1 MENILEMPS
10 VKDYNDNLGVATLHP
25 LVSVVDM
32 SELECIRHSLKHFGF
47 YCIILKHLGCGDVT
61 YGRSTYDYNDGSL
74 VFVAPNQ
81 MAGANDGKI
90 SYNTKGWILMFHPDL
105 LRNTYL
111 EHSMNR
117 YTFFDYSS
125 NEALHL
131 SEQEREIIIGYL
143 CNIRREL
150 HHPTDD
156 YTNRNIILNIEAL
169 LNNCMRFYERQF
181 ISRKIDNNKIMEQ
194 LTYLL
199 EEYLLSGKSQQYG
212 LPTVAWCADNLHLS
226 SNYFGD
232 LVKKYSGRSAQEF
245 IKSAIVDYA
254 KLLLANNSYQV
265 NEIAYK
271 LGFKYPQ
278 HFSRLFK
285 HIEGVS
291 PGQYRSTK

>member
-61 YGRSTYDYNDGSL
+61 YGRSAYDYNDGSL

-291 PGQYRSTK
+291 PSQYRSTK

>member
-291 PGQYRSTK
+291 PSQYRSTK

>member
-47 YCIILKHLGCGDVT
+47 YCIILKHLGCGDVA

-181 ISRKIDNNKIMEQ
+181 ISRKNENNKIMEQ

-232 LVKKYSGRSAQEF
+232 LVKKYSGRTAQEY
-245 IKSAIVDYA
+245 IKSTIVDYA
-254 KLLLANNSYQV
+254 KLLLANNTYQV

-291 PGQYRSTK
+291 PSQYRSTK

>member
-10 VKDYNDNLGVATLHP
+10 VKDYNDNLGVTTLHP

-47 YCIILKHLGCGDVT
+47 YCIILKHLGCGDVA

-181 ISRKIDNNKIMEQ
+181 ISRKNENNKIMEQ

-232 LVKKYSGRSAQEF
+232 LVKKYSGRTAQEY
-245 IKSAIVDYA
+245 IKSTIVDYA

-291 PGQYRSTK
+291 PSQYRSTK

>member
-32 SELECIRHSLKHFGF
+32 SELECIRHSLKRFGF
-47 YCIILKHLGCGDVT
+47 YCIILKHLGCGDVA

-74 VFVAPNQ
+74 IFVAPNQ

-181 ISRKIDNNKIMEQ
+181 ISRKNENNKIMEQ

-232 LVKKYSGRSAQEF
+232 LVKKYSGRSAQEY
-245 IKSAIVDYA
+245 IKSTIVDYA
-254 KLLLANNSYQV
+254 KLLLANNTYQV

-291 PGQYRSTK
+291 PSQYRSTK

>member
-10 VKDYNDNLGVATLHP
+10 VKDYNDNLGVTTLHP
-25 LVSVVDM
+25 FVSVVDM

-61 YGRSTYDYNDGSL
+61 YGRSAYDYNDGSL

-181 ISRKIDNNKIMEQ
+181 ISRKNENNKIMEQ

-291 PGQYRSTK
+291 PSQYRSTK

>member
-32 SELECIRHSLKHFGF
+32 SELECIRHSLKRFGF
-47 YCIILKHLGCGDVT
+47 YCIILKHLGCGDVA

-181 ISRKIDNNKIMEQ
+181 ISRKNENNKIMEQ

-291 PGQYRSTK
+291 PSQYRSTK

>member
-10 VKDYNDNLGVATLHP
+10 VKDYNDNLGVTTLHP

-74 VFVAPNQ
+74 IFVAPNQ

-232 LVKKYSGRSAQEF
+232 LVKKYSGRSAQEY
-245 IKSAIVDYA
+245 IISSIVDYA

-285 HIEGVS
+285 HIEGES
-291 PGQYRSTK
+291 PSQYRSTK

>member
-232 LVKKYSGRSAQEF
+232 LVKKYSGRTAQEY
-245 IKSAIVDYA
+245 IKSTIVDYA

-291 PGQYRSTK
+291 PSQYRSTK

>member
-10 VKDYNDNLGVATLHP
+10 VKDYNDNLGVTTLHP

-47 YCIILKHLGCGDVT
+47 YCIILKHLGCGDVA

-181 ISRKIDNNKIMEQ
+181 ISRKNENNKIMEQ

-232 LVKKYSGRSAQEF
+232 LVKKYSGRSAQEY
-245 IKSAIVDYA
+245 IKSTIVDYA

-285 HIEGVS
+285 HIEGIS
-291 PGQYRSTK
+291 PSQYRSTK

>member
-10 VKDYNDNLGVATLHP
+10 VKDYNDNLGVTTIHP

-74 VFVAPNQ
+74 IFVAPNQ

-232 LVKKYSGRSAQEF
+232 LVKKYSGRTAQEY
-245 IKSAIVDYA
+245 IKSTIVDYA

-291 PGQYRSTK
+291 PSQYRSTK

>member
-10 VKDYNDNLGVATLHP
+10 VKDYNDNLGVTTLHP

-32 SELECIRHSLKHFGF
+32 SELECIRHSLKRFGF
-47 YCIILKHLGCGDVT
+47 YCIILKHLGCGDVA

-232 LVKKYSGRSAQEF
+232 LVKKYSGRTAQEY
-245 IKSAIVDYA
+245 IKSTIVDYA

-291 PGQYRSTK
+291 PSQYRSTK

>member
-10 VKDYNDNLGVATLHP
+10 VKDYNDNLGVTTLHP

-61 YGRSTYDYNDGSL
+61 YGRSAYDYNDGSL

-245 IKSAIVDYA
+245 IKSTIVDYA

-278 HFSRLFK
+278 HISRLFK

-291 PGQYRSTK
+291 PSQYRSTK

>member
-25 LVSVVDM
+25 MVSVVDM
-32 SELECIRHSLKHFGF
+32 SELECIRHSLKRFGF
-47 YCIILKHLGCGDVT
+47 YCIILKHLGCGDVA

-232 LVKKYSGRSAQEF
+232 LVKKYSGRSAQEY
-245 IKSAIVDYA
+245 IKSTIVDYA

-291 PGQYRSTK
+291 PSQYRSTK

>member
-32 SELECIRHSLKHFGF
+32 SELECIRHSLKRFGF
-47 YCIILKHLGCGDVT
+47 YCIILKHLGCGDVA
-61 YGRSTYDYNDGSL
+61 YGRSAYDYNDGSL

-181 ISRKIDNNKIMEQ
+181 ISRKNENNKIMEQ

-232 LVKKYSGRSAQEF
+232 LVKKYSGRTAQEY
-245 IKSAIVDYA
+245 IKSTIVDYA

-291 PGQYRSTK
+291 PSQYRSTK

>member
-10 VKDYNDNLGVATLHP
+10 VKDYNDNLGVTTLHP

-32 SELECIRHSLKHFGF
+32 SELECIRHSLKRFGF
-47 YCIILKHLGCGDVT
+47 YCIILKHLGCGDVA

-181 ISRKIDNNKIMEQ
+181 ISRKNENNKIMEQ

-226 SNYFGD
+226 PNYFGD
-232 LVKKYSGRSAQEF
+232 LVKKYSGRSAQEY
-245 IKSAIVDYA
+245 IKSTIVDYA

-285 HIEGVS
+285 HIEGIS
-291 PGQYRSTK
+291 PSQYRSTK

>member
-25 LVSVVDM
+25 MVSVVDM

-181 ISRKIDNNKIMEQ
+181 ISRKNENNKIMEQ

-232 LVKKYSGRSAQEF
+232 LVKKYSGRTAQEY
-245 IKSAIVDYA
+245 IKSTIVDYA

-291 PGQYRSTK
+291 PSQYRSTK

>member
-25 LVSVVDM
+25 MVSVVDM

-61 YGRSTYDYNDGSL
+61 YGRSAYDYNDGSL
-74 VFVAPNQ
+74 IFVAPNQ

-131 SEQEREIIIGYL
+131 SEQERKIIIGYL

-150 HHPTDD
+150 HHSTDD

-181 ISRKIDNNKIMEQ
+181 ISRKNENNKIMEQ

-232 LVKKYSGRSAQEF
+232 LVKKYSGRSAQEY
-245 IKSAIVDYA
+245 IKSTIVDYA
-254 KLLLANNSYQV
+254 KLLLANNSYKV

-285 HIEGVS
+285 HIEGIS
-291 PGQYRSTK
+291 PSQYRSTK

>member
-47 YCIILKHLGCGDVT
+47 YCIILKHLGCGDVA

-181 ISRKIDNNKIMEQ
+181 ISRKNENNKIMEQ

-232 LVKKYSGRSAQEF
+232 LVKKYSGRSAQEY
-245 IKSAIVDYA
+245 IKSTIVDYA

-285 HIEGVS
+285 HIEGIS
-291 PGQYRSTK
+291 PSQYRSTK

>member
-10 VKDYNDNLGVATLHP
+10 VKDYNDNLGVTTLHP
-25 LVSVVDM
+25 MVSVVDM

-74 VFVAPNQ
+74 IFVAPNQ

-245 IKSAIVDYA
+245 IKSTIVDYA

-291 PGQYRSTK
+291 PSQYRSTK

>member
-81 MAGANDGKI
+81 MAGVNDGKV
-90 SYNTKGWILMFHPDL
+90 SYDTKGWILMFHPDL

-181 ISRKIDNNKIMEQ
+181 ISRKNENNKIMEQ

-232 LVKKYSGRSAQEF
+232 LVKKYSGRTAQEY
-245 IKSAIVDYA
+245 IKSTIVDYA

-291 PGQYRSTK
+291 PSQYRSTK

>member
-47 YCIILKHLGCGDVT
+47 YCIILKHLGCGDVA
-61 YGRSTYDYNDGSL
+61 YGRSAYDYNDGSL

-131 SEQEREIIIGYL
+131 SEQEREIIIGYF

-181 ISRKIDNNKIMEQ
+181 ISRKNENNKIMEQ

-232 LVKKYSGRSAQEF
+232 LVNKYSGRSAQEF

-291 PGQYRSTK
+291 PSQYRSTK

>member
-10 VKDYNDNLGVATLHP
+10 VKDYNDNLGVTTLHP
-25 LVSVVDM
+25 LVSVVNM

-74 VFVAPNQ
+74 IFVAPNQ

-245 IKSAIVDYA
+245 IKSTIVDYA

-291 PGQYRSTK
+291 PSQYRSTK

>member
-61 YGRSTYDYNDGSL
+61 YGRSAYDYNDGSL

-90 SYNTKGWILMFHPDL
+90 SYDTKGWILMFHPDL

-232 LVKKYSGRSAQEF
+232 LVKKYSGRSAQEY
-245 IKSAIVDYA
+245 IKSTIVDYA

-291 PGQYRSTK
+291 PSQYRSTK

>member
-10 VKDYNDNLGVATLHP
+10 VKDYNDNLGVTTLHP
-25 LVSVVDM
+25 MVSVVDM

-47 YCIILKHLGCGDVT
+47 YCIILKHLGCGDVA

-131 SEQEREIIIGYL
+131 SEQEREIIIGYF

-181 ISRKIDNNKIMEQ
+181 TSRKIENNRIIEQ

-232 LVKKYSGRSAQEF
+232 LVKKYSGRSAQEY
-245 IKSAIVDYA
+245 IKSTIIDYA
-254 KLLLANNSYQV
+254 KLLLANNTYQV

-285 HIEGVS
+285 HIEGIS
-291 PGQYRSTK
+291 PSQYRSTK

>member
-10 VKDYNDNLGVATLHP
+10 VKDYNDNLGVTTLHP

-47 YCIILKHLGCGDVT
+47 YCIILKHLGCGDVA

-81 MAGANDGKI
+81 MAGANDGKV
-90 SYNTKGWILMFHPDL
+90 SYDTKGWILMFHPDL

-232 LVKKYSGRSAQEF
+232 LVKKYSGRSAQEY
-245 IKSAIVDYA
+245 IKSTIVDYA

-291 PGQYRSTK
+291 PSQYRSTK

>member
-32 SELECIRHSLKHFGF
+32 SELECIRHSLKRFGF
-47 YCIILKHLGCGDVT
+47 YCIILKHLGCGDVA

-181 ISRKIDNNKIMEQ
+181 ISRKNENNKIMEQ

-226 SNYFGD
+226 PNYFGD
-232 LVKKYSGRSAQEF
+232 LVKKYSGRSAQEY

-285 HIEGVS
+285 HIEGIS
-291 PGQYRSTK
+291 PSQYRSTK

>member
-10 VKDYNDNLGVATLHP
+10 VKDYNDNLGVTTLHP

-47 YCIILKHLGCGDVT
+47 YCIILKHLGCGDVA

-181 ISRKIDNNKIMEQ
+181 ISRKNENNKIMEQ

-226 SNYFGD
+226 PNYFGD

-245 IKSAIVDYA
+245 IKSTIVDYA

-285 HIEGVS
+285 HIEGIS
-291 PGQYRSTK
+291 PSQYRSTK

>member
-47 YCIILKHLGCGDVT
+47 YCIILKHLGCGDVA

-291 PGQYRSTK
+291 PSQYRSTK

>member
-61 YGRSTYDYNDGSL
+61 YGRSAYDYNDGSL

-81 MAGANDGKI
+81 MAGANDGKV
-90 SYNTKGWILMFHPDL
+90 SYDTKGWILMFHPDL

-181 ISRKIDNNKIMEQ
+181 ISRKNENNKIMEQ

-232 LVKKYSGRSAQEF
+232 LVKKYSGRSAQEY
-245 IKSAIVDYA
+245 IKSTIVDYA

-291 PGQYRSTK
+291 PSQYRSTK

>member
-61 YGRSTYDYNDGSL
+61 YGRSAYDYNDGSL

-181 ISRKIDNNKIMEQ
+181 ISRKNENNKIMEQ

-226 SNYFGD
+226 PNYFGD
-232 LVKKYSGRSAQEF
+232 LVKKYSGRTAQEF

-285 HIEGVS
+285 HIEGIS
-291 PGQYRSTK
+291 PSQYRSTK

>member
-10 VKDYNDNLGVATLHP
+10 VKDYNDNLGVTTLHP
-25 LVSVVDM
+25 MVSVVDM

-47 YCIILKHLGCGDVT
+47 YCIILKHLGCGDVA

-131 SEQEREIIIGYL
+131 SEQEREIIIGYF

-181 ISRKIDNNKIMEQ
+181 TSRKIENNRIIEQ

-254 KLLLANNSYQV
+254 KLLLANNTYQV

-285 HIEGVS
+285 HIEGIS
-291 PGQYRSTK
+291 PSQYRSTK

>member
-1 MENILEMPS
+1 MENILEMTS

-47 YCIILKHLGCGDVT
+47 YCIILKHLGCGDLT
-61 YGRSTYDYNDGSL
+61 YGRSAYDYNDGSL

-181 ISRKIDNNKIMEQ
+181 ISRKNENNKIMEQ

-232 LVKKYSGRSAQEF
+232 LVKKYSGRSAQEY
-245 IKSAIVDYA
+245 IKSTIVDYA

-291 PGQYRSTK
+291 PSQYRSTK

>member
-10 VKDYNDNLGVATLHP
+10 VKDYNDNLGVTTLHP

-61 YGRSTYDYNDGSL
+61 YGRSAYDYNDGSL

-232 LVKKYSGRSAQEF
+232 LVKKYSGRSAQEY
-245 IKSAIVDYA
+245 IKSTIVDYA

-291 PGQYRSTK
+291 PSQYRSTK

>member
-25 LVSVVDM
+25 WVSVVDM
-32 SELECIRHSLKHFGF
+32 SELECIRHSLKRFGF

-61 YGRSTYDYNDGSL
+61 YGRSAYDYNDGSL
-74 VFVAPNQ
+74 IFVAPNQ

-143 CNIRREL
+143 RNIRREL

-181 ISRKIDNNKIMEQ
+181 ISRKNENNKIMEQ

-232 LVKKYSGRSAQEF
+232 LVKKYSGRTAQEY
-245 IKSAIVDYA
+245 IKSTIVDYA

-285 HIEGVS
+285 HIEGIS
-291 PGQYRSTK
+291 PSQYRSTK

>member
-25 LVSVVDM
+25 MVSVVDM

-47 YCIILKHLGCGDVT
+47 YCIILKHLGCGDVA

-81 MAGANDGKI
+81 MAGANDGKV
-90 SYNTKGWILMFHPDL
+90 SYDTKGWILMFHPDL

-181 ISRKIDNNKIMEQ
+181 ISRKNENNKIMEQ

-245 IKSAIVDYA
+245 IKSTIVDYA

-285 HIEGVS
+285 HIEGIS
-291 PGQYRSTK
+291 PSQYRSTK